1 MVLYKMVSH
10 GPTSAYTS
18 GLLIGLLIKAMRS
31 RTLPSCPLML
41 QFEVWDISVTKFP
54 KLQVHVGDIYC
65 NFSNSKTPV
74 CSIPKLYWA
83 TLVINRMMFSK

>member
-18 GLLIGLLIKAMRS
+18 GLLIIGLIGLLIKAMHS

-41 QFEVWDISVTKFP
+41 HFEVWDISVKKFP
-54 KLQVHVGDIYC
+54 KLQVHVVDIYC
-65 NFSNSKTPV
+65 NFSNSKTLV
-74 CSIPKLYWA
+74 CSIPKLYCC
-83 TLVINRMMFSK
+83 IGQRR